1 MRKPFIVA
9 LDKFIE
15 MYSRFNLRLHMIR
28 DIYYDIFC
36 YLNILL
42 RLNRRFRH
50 PNEFQGWKIIGR
62 VIKYSVRLQQNVDP
76 YILLQQI
83 SLILVFVILMK
94 RTKIPQSEE
103 YINVHSCKPIYYI
116 FLALLSSYRW
126 IFILVEV
133 VYDLAFSLFFPI
145 STKFYVVYQ
154 NISMRISTIL
164 QKVVMLVTK
173 ERGKIRG

>member
-1 MRKPFIVA
+1 
-9 LDKFIE
+9 
-15 MYSRFNLRLHMIR
+15 MYFRLIQFSSTYSTRYFLR
-28 DIYYDIFC
+28 YFC

-42 RLNRRFRH
+42 RLNRRIRH

-133 VYDLAFSLFFPI
+133 VYDFALYKIFLPI
-145 STKFYVVYQ
+145 NTEFYVAYQ
-154 NISMRISTIL
+154 NISQRISRIL

-173 ERGKIRG
+173 E

>member
-1 MRKPFIVA
+1 MHRPFIAA
-9 LDKFIE
+9 LDKVCSNVFPTYLLCIN
-15 MYSRFNLRLHMIR
+15 S
-28 DIYYDIFC
+28 IFDHIQYVIFFEIFF

-42 RLNRRFRH
+42 RLNRRIRH

-133 VYDLAFSLFFPI
+133 VYDFASF
-145 STKFYVVYQ
+145 T
-154 NISMRISTIL
+154 
-164 QKVVMLVTK
+164 
-173 ERGKIRG
+173 

>member
-1 MRKPFIVA
+1 
-9 LDKFIE
+9 
-15 MYSRFNLRLHMIR
+15 MYSRLPIFDHIQYEIFLR
-28 DIYYDIFC
+28 YFC

-42 RLNRRFRH
+42 RLNRRIRH

-133 VYDLAFSLFFPI
+133 VYDFAFNVYIRYSSLL
-145 STKFYVVYQ
+145 VQ
-154 NISMRISTIL
+154 NFTLYIRIFHSSYPEYCKKL
-164 QKVVMLVTK
+164 SCL
-173 ERGKIRG
+173 